1 MILGKNV
8 TLIIFSDFEQS
19 FVVDT
24 VLDTNRFLYK
34 SGVFKNSAKCQHH
47 MQILLSIY
55 FSRSLAKGLI
65 CFSVFSG
72 IVRTAISCSRN
83 KRVNPMSKTT
93 FPLTLKQSV
102 TETNPSY

>member
-8 TLIIFSDFEQS
+8 ALIVFSDFEQS
-19 FVVDT
+19 SVEDT
-24 VLDTNRFLYK
+24 VLAANRFLYK

-47 MQILLSIY
+47 VEIMLSIY
-55 FSRSLAKGLI
+55 FSRPLAKGLI
-65 CFSVFSG
+65 CFSLFFG
-72 IVRTAISCSRN
+72 IARTAISSSRSE
-83 KRVNPMSKTT
+83 RVNPMSKTT